1 MTQLFTAA
9 RQFTQRRFV
18 RDTLIL
24 QSGQFALI
32 IVGGLTSFVTT
43 RVLGPTRLGDYGLII
58 AMYAVLGTLDLSA
71 SGRVA
76 LIEISKALGANNPD
90 EVRDNL
96 AYFLRINLQF
106 NGLLVLGFFVLA
118 PLIAQNT
125 YQNAEIGLWA
135 RWLGLIELTDIPY
148 GVLGI
153 AYQCQRNMRTLVR
166 LETVKA
172 VLSAILTIAT
182 LLLGW
187 GIPGIVLSQ
196 LAISIGYSLISI
208 VWYTQAAQQDP
219 RFPSWQ
225 VMLRR
230 MFSVGVRSRFWLGFR
245 IALDKNLSSFAV
257 QLPVLFLGKID
268 KSAVGYFEVAL
279 KVITLPQ
286 PLISGIARNLDT
298 FLPYKAGQSTQSLRD
313 AFTRTTLFT
322 GLIWSGATL
331 AMALVAPVILA
342 LYAGLDYLPAIALM
356 YPLLLQSL
364 AVGFG
369 VGMRSTF
376 RSMDKIQQ
384 LIGVQVAALIV
395 IVPLGYLL
403 VDRLGGYGTAWF
415 YGLWY
420 AIMTGLGVGT
430 ALWLLRRMPETNP
443 V

>member
-1 MTQLFTAA
+1 MTQLFTAV
-9 RQFTQRRFV
+9 RQFTRRRFV

-32 IVGGLTSFVTT
+32 IVGALTSFVTT
-43 RVLGPTRLGDYGLII
+43 RVLGPARLGEYGLII

-76 LIEISKALGANNPD
+76 LVEISKALGADNPD

-106 NGLLVLGFFVLA
+106 NGLLVLAFFVFA
-118 PLIAQNT
+118 PLIAQNA
-125 YQNAEIGLWA
+125 YQNAEIGVWA
-135 RWLGLIELTDIPY
+135 RWLGLIELTDVPY
-148 GVLGI
+148 GVLSI
-153 AYQCQRNMRTLVR
+153 AYQCRRDMKTLVR
-166 LETVKA
+166 LETVKVA
-172 VLSAILTIAT
+172 LSSALIILT

-187 GIPGIVLSQ
+187 GIPGLVLSQ

-208 VWYTQAAQQDP
+208 VWYAQLTQQDT
-219 RFPSWQ
+219 RFPTWQ
-225 VMLRR
+225 VIIRR
-230 MFSVGVRSRFWLGFR
+230 MFSVGVRARFWLGFR
-245 IALDKNLSSFAV
+245 IAVDKNLGGFAV
-257 QLPVLFLGKID
+257 QLPVLFLGLVNKQ
-268 KSAVGYFEVAL
+268 AVGYFEVAL

-331 AMALVAPVILA
+331 GMALVAPIILVV
-342 LYAGLDYLPAIALM
+342 YAGFEYLPAIALM

-384 LIGVQVAALIV
+384 FIAVQIAALV
-395 IVPLGYLL
+395 VVVPIGYVL
-403 VDRLGGYGTAWF
+403 VNQWEGYGTAWF

-420 AIMTGLGVGT
+420 AVMTGLGVGT
-430 ALWLLRRMPETNP
+430 ALWLFRKMPDP
-443 V
+443 R